1 MLTVRECDVHFKM
14 YTVWEAV
21 RGGKQKAV
29 VVERQG
35 KFVGGASLSF
45 TQWMQQRVPHR
56 QLTAEQA
63 ALVKWY
69 EDNRLS

>member
-1 MLTVRECDVHFKM
+1 M
-14 YTVWEAV
+14 YTVREAV

-45 TQWMQQRVPHR
+45 IQWMQRRVPHH

-63 ALVKWY
+63 ALVKWF
-69 EDNRLS
+69 EENQLS

>member
-1 MLTVRECDVHFKM
+1 MGCEGFQDMYNVR
-14 YTVWEAV
+14 EAV
-21 RGGKQKAV
+21 RGGKREV
-29 VVERQG
+29 IVVERQG

-45 TQWMQQRVPHR
+45 IQWMQRRVPHH

-69 EDNRLS
+69 EENRLSVES